1 MKKLYAVFFTA
12 LVYPAVFAQEIYTP
26 RPQASFITKLPF
38 KQYSGGVMVVRAMIN
53 NIPDTL
59 NFILDTGSGGI
70 SLDSTTCVQ
79 YNLVPQ
85 SSDTLVTGMGSSR
98 KARFIYKQTLHF
110 PGLSIPGLDFHV
122 NNYDILTSVYGEKID
137 GIIGYSFFRQF
148 IVKIDFDT
156 LEMEVFK
163 PGEMKYPRQGT
174 VLRPAFTALPIQ
186 NATVK
191 DARKIDFSF
200 YFDTGAGLCFLM
212 SEAFA
217 KDSAILSKKRKM
229 VRTQA
234 EGMGGKLQMDM
245 TVVKTLQVG
254 NYKFRNVPTYIF
266 RDYYNVTSYPFVG
279 GLIGNDLLR
288 RFNLIIN
295 YPQREIH
302 LQPNTHFLDPFD
314 YAYTGMATYYFNGKI
329 YVEDIVP
336 GSPADKA
343 GLKTD
348 DILLAVGNNFSNNI
362 MQYKTLL
369 QNANERIPIIV
380 SREGEMLQLYIK
392 PVSIL

>member
-1 MKKLYAVFFTA
+1 MKKLFTVFLTA
-12 LVYPAVFAQEIYTP
+12 FFYPAVFAQEIYTP
-26 RPQASFITKLPF
+26 RPQASFITKFPF
-38 KQYSGGVMVVRAMIN
+38 KQYSGGVMVVRALVN
-53 NIPDTL
+53 DIPDTL

-70 SLDSTTCVQ
+70 SLDSFTCEQ
-79 YNLVPQ
+79 YSLIPKA
-85 SSDTLVTGMGSSR
+85 SDTLVTGMGSSR
-98 KARFIYKQTLHF
+98 KAKFLYKQTLHF
-110 PGLSIPGLDFHV
+110 PGLSIPDLDFHV
-122 NNYDILTSVYGEKID
+122 NNYNILTSVYGEKID
-137 GIIGYSFFRQF
+137 GIIGYSFFRHF
-148 IVKIDFDT
+148 IVKVDFDT
-156 LEMEVFK
+156 LVLKVYK

-186 NATVK
+186 NVTVK
-191 DARKIDFSF
+191 DARKIDFPF

-217 KDSAILSKKRKM
+217 KDSSLLSKKRKL

-234 EGMGGKLQMDM
+234 EGMGGKLQMDI

-254 NYKFRNVPTYIF
+254 HYKFRNVPTYIF

-288 RFNLIIN
+288 RFNMIIN

-302 LQPNTHFLDPFD
+302 LQPNTHYLDPFD
-314 YAYTGMATYYFNGKI
+314 YAYTGMATYYYDGKI

-348 DILLAVGNNFSNNI
+348 DILISVGNNFSNNI
-362 MQYKTLL
+362 MTYKTML
-369 QNANERIPIIV
+369 QNSTERITLII
-380 SREGEMLQLYIK
+380 SREGEMKQLFIK
-392 PVSIL
+392 PISIL